1 MNTHHHEIFDIV
13 KTHLLKQGQ
22 RATINNDEDNHCL
35 YHSPNGLKCAVG
47 CLITDEAYDSD
58 IEGSDLCDDNVYRV
72 LQDSQIDTSAKTIS
86 FLTRLQRVH
95 DNVDVDK
102 WPEALDKI
110 EEELLL

>member
-1 MNTHHHEIFDIV
+1 MNTQHHEIFDIV
-13 KTHLLKQGQ
+13 KTHLLNQGQ
-22 RATINNDEDNHCL
+22 RATVNNDEDNHCL

-58 IEGSDLCDDNVYRV
+58 IEGTDIGEDTVKRAL
-72 LQDSQIDTSAKTIS
+72 LMSQIDTSAKTIS

-95 DNVDVDK
+95 DNLNVDE

-110 EEELLL
+110 EEEELL

>member
-22 RATINNDEDNHCL
+22 RATVKDEEDNNCL
-35 YHSPNGLKCAVG
+35 YHSHSGLKCAVG

-58 IEGSDLCDDNVYRV
+58 IEGIDIGEDTVKRALRM
-72 LQDSQIDTSAKTIS
+72 SQIDTSAKTVL

-95 DNVDVDK
+95 DNLNVDE

>member
-1 MNTHHHEIFDIV
+1 MNTYHYEIFDIV

-22 RATINNDEDNHCL
+22 RATVNNDEDNHCL

-58 IEGSDLCDDNVYRV
+58 IEGDDIGEATVKRA
-72 LQDSQIDTSAKTIS
+72 LQDSQIDTSAQTVS
-86 FLTRLQRVH
+86 FLTRLQHVH
-95 DNVDVDK
+95 DNLNVDE
-102 WPEALDKI
+102 WPEALDEI